1 MASNWPDILIYVG
14 LGLLFIPSSLQ
25 PAILILLAFLVV
37 RYINPP
43 FKDAKR
49 NLNHVA
55 LKFINSF
62 VPMLLPIKANTKQ
75 EYLHEPTNAM
85 YMELIQLFS

>member
-1 MASNWPDILIYVG
+1 MASNWPDILICVG
-14 LGLLFIPSSLQ
+14 LGLLFIPSSLE

-62 VPMLLPIKANTKQ
+62 VPMLLLKADKSKHQTRV
-75 EYLHEPTNAM
+75 
-85 YMELIQLFS
+85 SS